1 MLKLK
6 NFSRFY
12 GRKQILKNIDLNLN
26 QNEILCILGPNG
38 AGKTT
43 LLEGILSHH
52 RHKDSQ
58 IFFNNKEIKTIEEHY
73 HFLENVSYLGHEPGL
88 FLDLTLMENIFYF
101 LDLYKYKRK
110 VLSIE
115 EIKELLKKTNLYHR
129 KDDLVKNFSRG
140 MKQRSG
146 LIRCMISNPILLLLD
161 EPLTSL
167 DEFSKNFLLEF
178 LSNFKKTGSC
188 LIVTHNDDIFKNIA
202 DRFIYLE
209 DGKIQEIQNK

>member
-12 GRKQILKNIDLNLN
+12 GRKQIIKDIDLELN
-26 QNEILCILGPNG
+26 QNEVLCILGPNG

-52 RHKDSQ
+52 RHNESQ
-58 IFFNNKEIKTIEEHY
+58 LFFNNKEIKTIEEHY
-73 HFLENVSYLGHEPGL
+73 EFLENVSYLGHEPGL
-88 FLDLTLMENIFYF
+88 FLDLTLMENILYF

-110 VLSIE
+110 VLSME

-129 KDDLVKNFSRG
+129 KDDLIKNFSRG

-146 LIRCMISNPILLLLD
+146 LIRCIISNPILLLLD

-178 LSNFKKTGSC
+178 LKDFKKMGSC
-188 LIVTHNDDIFKNIA
+188 IIVTHNEEVFKNIA

-209 DGKIQEIQNK
+209 NGEIQWK